1 MQNHINQTS
10 IHPQSPPS
18 SDSHQSDQG
27 NQFYPRPENEPQVTF
42 KDVQRRHG
50 VAARLFVGNLPIS
63 VGQQQLMQDLHEAFR
78 QYGHC
83 YVGLYSTAK
92 AGQRLPGAFVQ
103 YERPEDAGRALSL
116 DRQCRLHSRLLRVE
130 RATGERSRVEAGP
143 QPMPM
148 PPVNGFPTPYS
159 PTSYPQPYPQTYPQA
174 YYPQTYYPQMP
185 PQWYPYQQGLMA
197 EPTWGPYMDPYMA
210 GVYIHL

>member
-1 MQNHINQTS
+1 MQNQAS
-10 IHPQSPPS
+10 IHPQSTPS
-18 SDSHQSDQG
+18 SDSHHNDQG
-27 NQFYPRPENEPQVTF
+27 NQFYPQPENEPQVTF

-63 VGQQQLMQDLHEAFR
+63 VGQQQLMQDLHGAFR
-78 QYGHC
+78 QFGNC

-103 YERPEDAGRALSL
+103 YERPEDAERALSL
-116 DRQCRLHSRLLRVE
+116 DRQCRLHSRVLRVE
-130 RATGERSRVEAGP
+130 RATGERNRVEAGP

-148 PPVNGFPTPYS
+148 PSANVFPTPY
-159 PTSYPQPYPQTYPQA
+159 PPASYTQT

-185 PQWYPYQQGLMA
+185 PQWYPYQQGLSA
-197 EPTWGPYMDPYMA
+197 EPTWGSYMGSYMEPYMA
-210 GVYIHL
+210 GGYMYL